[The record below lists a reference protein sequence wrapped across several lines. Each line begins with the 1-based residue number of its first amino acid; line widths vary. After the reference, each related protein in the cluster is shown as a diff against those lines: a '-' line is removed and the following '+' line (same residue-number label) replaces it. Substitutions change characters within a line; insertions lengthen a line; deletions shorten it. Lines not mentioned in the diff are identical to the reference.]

1 MPHSNEWS
9 GSDEYHDQF
18 HTFERH
24 QSMIHHDVDP
34 VSVRPGHQAP
44 ISVLVVLHGRVRYWT
59 HQEHT
64 ETYSSRVA
72 DFSTNDDDV

>member
-1 MPHSNEWS
+1 
-9 GSDEYHDQF
+9 
-18 HTFERH
+18 
-24 QSMIHHDVDP
+24 MIHHDVDP

-59 HQEHT
+59 HQEYT

-72 DFSTNDDDV
+72 DFSTNDDDVCSKPVLKSQKLTICKG